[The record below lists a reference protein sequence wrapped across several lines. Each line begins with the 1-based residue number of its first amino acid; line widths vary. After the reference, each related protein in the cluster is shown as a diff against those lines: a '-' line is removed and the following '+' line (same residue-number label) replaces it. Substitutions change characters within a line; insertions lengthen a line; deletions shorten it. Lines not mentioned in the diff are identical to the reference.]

1 MGTTFQPLSMDH
13 THRPIIFYYC
23 FESNL
28 YVLCLYVLL
37 CFVNGEIRTH
47 NLSRAHTLYH
57 YTTISIVPVLC
68 FYSSFTIT
76 NRE

>member
-1 MGTTFQPLSMDH
+1 MGTTFQPLPMDH

-28 YVLCLYVLL
+28 YVLL

-47 NLSRAHTLYH
+47 NLSRTHTLYH
-57 YTTISIVPVLC
+57 YTTISIVPVLR
-68 FYSSFTIT
+68 FHSSFNIT